1 METIAPMQTVQSMQ
15 SNNVLQV
22 RTAPNNNALIR
33 STLSPRRTTESTS
46 TLKGSPFIEANT
58 VAVTLDDLRSDFIP
72 VFAKDN
78 ESTISHPE
86 FIEAVHEAIYQI
98 FPRESLSNVEYR
110 VSHKICGRIPSAVS
124 KPADMLEDW
133 EKTQYFERM
142 AFSIEIPSIHDTIN
156 GNELVLSIVG
166 VRAYNHTNLYG
177 RKGIETF
184 KLAIG
189 FNNLV
194 CTNLCISTKYGLSS
208 EIQVFNLNEL
218 KLKSLELFQ
227 NYKAKEHLENMKL
240 LPQKSLT
247 ESQFATFLGRTR
259 LYQYLPKKQKKELP
273 ELLFGDS
280 HLNMVAKDYYNDKRF
295 SNCEEGYLNLW
306 NLYNLFT
313 NANRSSSYIDTFID
327 RGNNAADFIDG
338 LSLALEGDNAYQ
350 WFLQ

>member
-46 TLKGSPFIEANT
+46 TLKRSPFIEANT

-259 LYQYLPKKQKKELP
+259 LYQYLPKKQKKDLP

-338 LSLALEGDNAYQ
+338 ISLALDGDNDYQ
-350 WFLQ
+350 WFIQ